1 MFPRSWP
8 VVLIAAAL
16 VGCGKPPV
24 VGPVAPTVRE
34 VENPWAKAASA
45 LRKETDAGTCRR
57 VLADLSTAATT
68 AGGAILTATTDA
80 DRKTVQTALA
90 LTDDE
95 AQEIAG
101 AGFTGLDAAHLVE
114 CFYLRDAAATLDAGG
129 LPAAA
134 KAERALAWVGRQVQ
148 RVPMGTAVPAPP
160 SYTLRRGSGSGLDR
174 AVVFVALCRQ
184 LDLDAFLVGPP
195 AANAWTPADPPKGQ
209 SPKEP
214 FWAVAVRDGTSL
226 FLFDPVRGV
235 PVPGPTPGKPATLAE
250 AKANPDLLKPWA
262 TDGKGPLPTADE
274 VKSSQLFPAVPLS
287 AVSARMATFQQ
298 SAGGELGVRAAVDWT
313 AMAKAVEACGA
324 AVGPWAPPQFPFTP
338 ARSLREFVPV
348 ADGGTAD
355 PARSPLLAEFYRRQL
370 PVVTDAPPG
379 TERGLAERYGA
390 VTRGAYARAV
400 IETAPR
406 ERLQRGQY
414 DDAAQLL
421 VKVRDEY
428 GALAARAG
436 GDPVRAAAVVEWL
449 AQANDLYKRLSV
461 ARLDVGMADGQ
472 TAVRQVEAEIQK
484 KWADTKLVETM
495 IADVVAEPVLHEAT
509 YLLALT
515 KHEQAERAQLAA
527 GKGAAQAAAA
537 KKAWAG
543 ASGWWD
549 RYLPAAP
556 AQEKSFPGRAAHA
569 QALAARAAALK

>member
-1 MFPRSWP
+1 MTFRAWP
-8 VVLIAAAL
+8 VVLVAAAL
-16 VGCGKPPV
+16 VGCGKAPV
-24 VGPVAPTVRE
+24 VVPVAPTARE
-34 VENPWAKAASA
+34 AENPWAKAVSA
-45 LRKETDAGTCRR
+45 LRKETDVGTCRR

-68 AGGAILTATTDA
+68 AGGVILTATTDA
-80 DRKTVQTALA
+80 DRKAAQTALA

-95 AQEIAG
+95 VQEIAG
-101 AGFTGLDAAHLVE
+101 AGFTGLDAAHLAE

-148 RVPMGTAVPAPP
+148 LVPMGTAIPAPP

-174 AVVFVALCRQ
+174 AVVFVAVCRQ

-195 AANAWTPADPPKGQ
+195 AANAWTPVDPPKGQ

-214 FWAVAVRDGTSL
+214 FWAVAVRDGTTL
-226 FLFDPVRGV
+226 FLFDPVRAL

-262 TDGKGPLPTADE
+262 ADGKGLLTAEE
-274 VKSSQLFPAVPLS
+274 VKTSQLFPAVPLS
-287 AVSARMATFQQ
+287 AVSARMAAFQQ
-298 SAGGELGVRAAVDWT
+298 SAGGELGVRAAVDR
-313 AMAKAVEACGA
+313 AAVAKAVEACGA
-324 AVGPWAPPQFPFTP
+324 TVGPWAPPQFPLTP
-338 ARSLREFVPV
+338 ARSMREFVPA

-355 PARSPLLAEFYRRQL
+355 PARSPLLAEFFRRQL
-370 PVVTDAPPG
+370 PVMTAAPPG

-400 IETAPR
+400 IETTPR

-421 VKVRDEY
+421 GKVRDEY

-436 GDPVRAAAVVEWL
+436 GDPARAAAVGDWL
-449 AQANDLYKRLSV
+449 AQTNDLYKRLSV
-461 ARLDVGMADGQ
+461 ARLDIGTADGQ

-495 IADVVAEPVLHEAT
+495 IAGTVAEPVLHEAT

-569 QALAARAAALK
+569 QALAARAAAPK